1 MSEKDRV
8 SQFLGGLKGL
18 FSGAKQAPPAPQRQ
32 TGPLPKGPDAFMRQ
46 GRQTAPLAGQP
57 TTPLPAPELSPE
69 QKLEESKKRMAVIMT
84 YMKDKNAVPEFKD
97 PKFIYKIISDERTYQ
112 TALVGELESELREYT
127 LGWVG
132 DREDPEFLERKEAME
147 QQIQAT
153 RNRLTQLFMLL
164 KHITGVKGKTG
175 GTGFLPVEP
184 GF

>member
-8 SQFLGGLKGL
+8 SQFLGGLKSL
-18 FSGAKQAPPAPQRQ
+18 FSGAKEAPPAPQRQ
-32 TGPLPKGPDAFMRQ
+32 TGPLKKGADAFVRQ

-57 TTPLPAPELSPE
+57 TTPLPMPELSPE

-112 TALVGELESELREYT
+112 TAMVADLEGELREF
-127 LGWVG
+127 LIVWEG
-132 DREDPEFLERKEAME
+132 DREDPDFLSRKEALE
-147 QQIQAT
+147 QQIQGT

-184 GF
+184 GI

>member
-1 MSEKDRV
+1 MSDKDRV

-18 FSGAKQAPPAPQRQ
+18 FSGSKEALPAPQRQ
-32 TGPLPKGPDAFMRQ
+32 SGPLTKGPDAFVRQ

-69 QKLEESKKRMAVIMT
+69 EKLEASKKRMAVIMT

-112 TALVGELESELREYT
+112 TTLVSELESELREY
-127 LGWVG
+127 LMGWVG
-132 DREDPEFLERKEAME
+132 DREDPEFLSRKEALE
-147 QQIQAT
+147 QQIQGT

>member
-1 MSEKDRV
+1 MSDKDRV

-18 FSGAKQAPPAPQRQ
+18 FSGTKEAPPAPQRQ
-32 TGPLPKGPDAFMRQ
+32 TGPLKNGPDAFMRQ

-57 TTPLPAPELSPE
+57 TTPLPTPELSPE
-69 QKLEESKKRMAVIMT
+69 QQVAESKKRMGVIMT

-112 TALVGELESELREYT
+112 TGMVTELETELRSYVMS
-127 LGWVG
+127 WDG
-132 DREDPEFLERKEAME
+132 DRDDPEFLARKEELE
-147 QQIQAT
+147 QQIQGT

-175 GTGFLPVEP
+175 GTGFLPTDL
-184 GF
+184 GL

>member
-1 MSEKDRV
+1 MSDKDRV

-18 FSGAKQAPPAPQRQ
+18 FSGAKEAPPAPQRQ
-32 TGPLPKGPDAFMRQ
+32 TGPLKNGPDAFMRQ

-57 TTPLPAPELSPE
+57 TTPLPTPELSPE
-69 QKLEESKKRMAVIMT
+69 EKIAESKKRMAVIMT

-112 TALVGELESELREYT
+112 TAMVTELEAELRAFVMS
-127 LGWVG
+127 WDG
-132 DREDPEFLERKEAME
+132 DREDPDFLARKEGME
-147 QQIQAT
+147 QQIQGT

-175 GTGFLPVEP
+175 GTGFLPTDL